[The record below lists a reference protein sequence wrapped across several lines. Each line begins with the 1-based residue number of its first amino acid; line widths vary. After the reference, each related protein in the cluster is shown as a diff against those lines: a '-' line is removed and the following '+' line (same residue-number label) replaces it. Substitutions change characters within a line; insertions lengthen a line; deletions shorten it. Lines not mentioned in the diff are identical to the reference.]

1 LGPGFSFFKQA
12 ASPPLFFKRKKK
24 KKKKEEGRRDV
35 AAVKSLKRVVTMAMS
50 WRLLWTL
57 LLGLALGWYATALTG
72 SGPWRRGSEVYEQ
85 LVVMKEAGDRGG
97 RVAFEGDVRDLDI
110 AWNRLCYGSKP
121 PVSLHVALFVKKWP
135 TGGVPGGLERH
146 AMTLHRV
153 LADRG
158 HVVHVFTIRQKGA
171 TSEEDDDVAEEQR
184 EHPNLH
190 LHFLEP
196 SASGAFDYHTAF
208 LAFQAANATRP
219 FDVVHS
225 ESVAVP
231 HWKAKEIG
239 NLAASWHGIQFEIVH
254 SDIVADLVRQP
265 GEERSKSQE
274 EAMRDR
280 LIKVADE
287 VRFFPSYR
295 HHVAT
300 SDFVGNVLRTI
311 YELPLRNVH
320 IILNGVNPQDFR
332 PNPVVGAAF
341 RAKYAPS
348 LLSCVFNLSAMSEEL
363 RFA

>member
-231 HWKAKEIG
+231 HWRAKEIG
-239 NLAASWHGIQFEIVH
+239 NLAASWHGIQF
-254 SDIVADLVRQP
+254 
-265 GEERSKSQE
+265 
-274 EAMRDR
+274 
-280 LIKVADE
+280 DE